1 MQLMVP
7 FQGTVPAD
15 YLANHHHV
23 QLGRSLLGGTSYQAC
38 RIVVSQEDIR
48 RSRGIH
54 RTWTIMRANSDNM
67 LQFEAGC
74 SGLNPPQ
81 LP

>member
-23 QLGRSLLGGTSYQAC
+23 QLGRSLLGGTSYQTC
-38 RIVVSQEDIR
+38 RIVVSQEDIL
-48 RSRGIH
+48 RSRGIR
-54 RTWTIMRANSDNM
+54 RTCTIMRASTDNM
-67 LQFEAGC
+67 LQVEAVC
-74 SGLNPPQ
+74 SSLNPPQ